1 MKKADVIIVGGGLA
15 GLTLAALL
23 GAGGAKVICLDRE
36 EPAGTLA
43 GTFDGRTTAISWGSQ
58 KVLAVAG
65 VWDDLA
71 PQSCPIE
78 TIRILDGGSPV
89 LLEFS
94 SAEVGGEIFGW
105 IAENRAIRH
114 ILYEKIR
121 TLKTVAHIA
130 PASVSDFSVTDD
142 VARVRLDD
150 GTEYEAA
157 LVVGADGRGSLTR
170 EEMGI
175 GTRNWSYRQ
184 RAVICNVIH
193 DNPHHNAAIEDF
205 RPEGPF
211 AILPLTD
218 DADGNH
224 RSSVVWTEH
233 EHRRTSALH
242 DDQETFDAALN
253 ARFPESYGRV
263 RQAGRRFGYPL
274 GLVHAHRYIAPR
286 MALVADAAHGIHPIA
301 GQGLNLGFR
310 DIAVLAGLVNEA
322 VREGQD
328 PGARVLLESY
338 QRQRCFDN
346 MAMAGATDALNKLF
360 SNDILPV
367 RLARKAGLRAVSRLP
382 FAKRF
387 FMRQAMGAAGILP
400 AMIGERRDAA

>member
-1 MKKADVIIVGGGLA
+1 V
-15 GLTLAALL
+15 
-23 GAGGAKVICLDRE
+23 
-36 EPAGTLA
+36 
-43 GTFDGRTTAISWGSQ
+43 
-58 KVLAVAG
+58 
-65 VWDDLA
+65 
-71 PQSCPIE
+71 CP
-78 TIRILDGGSPV
+78 
-89 LLEFS
+89 EFPT
-94 SAEVGGEIFGW
+94 AEVGGEIFGW

-121 TLKTVAHIA
+121 TLNTVAHIA
-130 PASVSDFSVTDD
+130 PASVSDFAVTDGA
-142 VARVRLDD
+142 ARVRLED

-175 GTRNWSYRQ
+175 GTRGWSYRQ

-233 EHRRTSALH
+233 EGRRTSVLH
-242 DDQETFDAALN
+242 DDQDAFDAALN
-253 ARFPESYGRV
+253 GRFPESYGRV
-263 RQAGRRFGYPL
+263 RQAGRRFAYPL
-274 GLVHAHRYIAPR
+274 GLVHAHNYIAPR

-310 DIAVLAGLVNEA
+310 YIAVLAGLVNEA

-328 PGARVLLESY
+328 PGAEDLLESY
-338 QRQRCFDN
+338 QRQRRFDN
-346 MAMAGATDALNKLF
+346 MAMAGATDDLN
-360 SNDILPV
+360 
-367 RLARKAGLRAVSRLP
+367 
-382 FAKRF
+382 
-387 FMRQAMGAAGILP
+387 
-400 AMIGERRDAA
+400 